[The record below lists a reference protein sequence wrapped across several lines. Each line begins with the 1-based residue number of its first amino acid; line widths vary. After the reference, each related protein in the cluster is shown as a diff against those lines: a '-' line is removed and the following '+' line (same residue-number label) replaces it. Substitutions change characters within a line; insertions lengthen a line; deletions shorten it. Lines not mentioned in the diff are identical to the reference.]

1 MKVVVVESPSKAKTI
16 NKYLGPDYK
25 VLASYGHIRDLP
37 SRNGSV
43 DPEKKFNMVWEVDDK
58 AERHIN
64 EILKSL
70 KGADQLLLA
79 TDPDRE
85 GEAISWHVKE
95 VLDQKK
101 ALINVDVKRVVFYE
115 VTKKAILEAVKQPR
129 SLNQELIEA
138 YLARRALDYLV
149 GFTLSPILWRK
160 LPGSRSA
167 GRVQSVALRLTTE
180 REDEIEAFRS
190 QEYWTI
196 SAEFLGQPQ
205 KQLRA
210 RLTHLEGK
218 KLDKFDLSDQS
229 RAQVAQTEI
238 EKHLYKVLEVE
249 KKQAKRHPS
258 PPFTTSTLQQ
268 EASRK
273 LGFSAKK
280 TMQLAQHL
288 YEGFEVGGET
298 VGLITYMRTDSV
310 NLAQEALFA
319 VRDLIKQQY
328 GSSYCPE
335 APRAYKSK
343 AKNAQ
348 EAHEAIRPTD
358 LTRAPNMLKSVLD
371 ADHFKL
377 YELIWKRTIASQMES
392 ALLDQVGVDIANP
405 SKEIILR
412 ATGSTIAFDGYLK
425 VYEEG
430 KDDEAS
436 EQEQIL
442 PPLVQG
448 EDLKLQAVHPE
459 QHFTQPPP
467 RYTEASLVKKL
478 EELGIGR
485 PSTYASIIS
494 TLIDRKYVVLEKKR
508 LKPEPLG
515 RLVTAFLKNYFA
527 KYIEY
532 DFTAHLEEELDE
544 ISMGKLSWFKVLED
558 FWKQFY
564 ATVEQASPLK
574 IADVITQLEKDLEK
588 LIFIPMDGTDDPRQ
602 CPQCKEGKLNLKLGK
617 WGAFV
622 GCSNYPTCGFTR
634 KLSGA
639 LKEEEVQAGES
650 AEKEAPKNMFEP
662 KTLGTDPVSKAVVSL
677 RKGPYGFY
685 LQWDGEE
692 QLVSKPTK
700 GKGKKADIAKPK
712 RVAIPKGR
720 AAESIT
726 LEDALALGALPR
738 TVGTHP
744 ETGKP
749 ITAAIGRFGPYVKHE
764 STFKS
769 IGKEDDVLTVTLARA
784 LELFSQ
790 ESEKKKPF
798 KKKS

>member
-16 NKYLGPDYK
+16 NKYLGSDYK

-43 DPEKKFNMVWEVDDK
+43 DPEKNFNMLWEVDEK
-58 AERHIN
+58 SERHIN

-101 ALINVDVKRVVFYE
+101 ALTNIDVKRVVFYE

-129 SLNQELIEA
+129 PLNQELIEA

-205 KQLRA
+205 KQVRA
-210 RLTHLEGK
+210 RLTHFDGK
-218 KLDKFDLSDQS
+218 KLDKFDLSNQTS
-229 RAQVAQTEI
+229 AYEAQAEI
-238 EKHLYKVLEVE
+238 EKHLYKVLEIE
-249 KKQAKRHPS
+249 KKQTKRHPS

-280 TMQLAQHL
+280 TMQLAQRL
-288 YEGFEVGGET
+288 YEGFDVGGET

-319 VRDLIKQQY
+319 TRDFIKQQY
-328 GSSYCPE
+328 GDSYCPD

-358 LTRAPNMLKSVLD
+358 LTRAPHMIKSVLD
-371 ADHFKL
+371 TDHFKL
-377 YELIWKRTIASQMES
+377 YELIWKRTIASQMAS
-392 ALLDQVGVDIANP
+392 ALLDQVGVDIANA
-405 SKEIILR
+405 KKDIILR

-442 PPLVQG
+442 PPFAQG
-448 EDLKLQAVHPE
+448 EDLKLQTVHPE

-494 TLIDRKYVVLEKKR
+494 TLIDRKYVVLDKKR

-515 RLVTAFLKNYFA
+515 RLVTAFLKNYFS

-544 ISMGKLSWFKVLED
+544 ISMGKHSWFKVLED
-558 FWKQFY
+558 FWKQFH

-574 IADVITQLEKDLEK
+574 ITDVITQLEKDLEK
-588 LIFIPMDGTDDPRQ
+588 LIFVPAEDGADPRE

-634 KLSGA
+634 KLTSDLNA
-639 LKEEEVQAGES
+639 DLPAEESSQR
-650 AEKEAPKNMFEP
+650 EAPKNIFEP
-662 KTLGTDPVSKAVVSL
+662 KLLGTDPQSKATISL
-677 RKGPYGFY
+677 KKGPYGFY

-692 QLVSKPTK
+692 PAAPKATK
-700 GKGKKADIAKPK
+700 AKGKKSEVAKPK
-712 RVAIPKGR
+712 RVAIPRGR
-720 AAESIT
+720 SAESIT

-738 TVGTHP
+738 TLGTHP
-744 ETGKP
+744 ETGKT

-784 LELFSQ
+784 LDLFAQ
-790 ESEKKKPF
+790 ETEKKKTV
-798 KKKS
+798 KKKA